1 LSSVA
6 SVALRGD
13 VRRFLRN
20 FNWPLAL
27 AAIAA
32 TVIGLICIDS
42 AGQHDEQVAGE
53 VRRQVLY
60 VVLGI
65 GVMIGVSFVDYRN
78 WQRWAIG
85 LYAVNLVLLL
95 FILRGGHSAL
105 GAQRWLS
112 LGPLGTFQ
120 PSEPAKLIV
129 AIALAATLCRGSYD
143 KLQDLW
149 KPLLVVGIPALLI
162 LKQPDLGTAL
172 VLLALLTTQL
182 FLGLPKLS
190 DFAIYGLGVLLVG
203 AVAVGTS
210 AVLKPFQKARL
221 FVFLNPKLDP
231 LGAGYNLNQ
240 SKIAVGSGEWLGR
253 GLFHGTQTQ
262 LHFVPENSTDFIFTV
277 LAEEWGFAGAAV
289 LLALYAALLYGGI
302 RSMLAARDRFG
313 LLLASGI
320 VGILFFHVLVNVGMT
335 IGIMPITG
343 IPLPFVSF
351 GGSAI
356 LTEFAAVG
364 ILLNIYGQ
372 RDRDVLGNA

>member
-1 LSSVA
+1 VA

-42 AGQHDEQVAGE
+42 AGKHDEQVAGE
-53 VRRQVLY
+53 VHRQVLY
-60 VVLGI
+60 VALGI

-172 VLLALLTTQL
+172 VLLALLTMQL

-277 LAEEWGFAGAAV
+277 LAEEWGFAGAAA
-289 LLALYAALLYGGI
+289 LLALYAAVLYGGI

>member
-1 LSSVA
+1 
-6 SVALRGD
+6 
-13 VRRFLRN
+13 
-20 FNWPLAL
+20 
-27 AAIAA
+27 
-32 TVIGLICIDS
+32 
-42 AGQHDEQVAGE
+42 
-53 VRRQVLY
+53 
-60 VVLGI
+60 
-65 GVMIGVSFVDYRN
+65 
-78 WQRWAIG
+78 
-85 LYAVNLVLLL
+85 
-95 FILRGGHSAL
+95 
-105 GAQRWLS
+105 

-149 KPLLVVGIPALLI
+149 KPLLVAGIPALLI

-172 VLLALLTTQL
+172 VLLALLTMQL

-289 LLALYAALLYGGI
+289 LLVLYAALLYGGI